1 MNLPSF
7 IQTSPALSAIG
18 QPAGLDYRRALSLR
32 EMARHYTE
40 LPKYLLAPEVAGL
53 LHYVPDWNQHGFM
66 NTLWNTGARLNE
78 GLAIRRRDFHLNESI
93 PHVVLRTAKQRRTAG
108 GRPRRGKSPNRV
120 VPLSDPA
127 YVDEMRRLFAST
139 KEQFETD
146 PVTGERRA
154 LPIWNVTDRTVRNW
168 LVRAVDTAQRDGV
181 QFSIGISP
189 HTFRHSFAMHLLYGH
204 VHPKVLQGLLG
215 HEKFESTEVYTKI
228 FALDVAASQ
237 QLRFTLDTREALEV
251 LRGNN

>member
-1 MNLPSF
+1 MTLPSF
-7 IQTSPALSAIG
+7 INASPALPATG
-18 QPAGLDYRRALSLR
+18 QPAGLDYGRALSLR

-53 LHYVPDWNQHGFM
+53 LHFVQDWSQHAFF

-78 GLAIRRRDFHLNESI
+78 CLALRRRDFHLNESI
-93 PHVVLRTAKQRRTAG
+93 PHVVLRTA
-108 GRPRRGKSPNRV
+108 NRV

-139 KEQFETD
+139 KEQFEDD
-146 PVTGERRA
+146 PITGERRA
-154 LPIWNVTDRTVRNW
+154 QPVWNVSDRTVRNW
-168 LVRAVDTAQRDGV
+168 LVRATDAANRDGV
-181 QFSIGISP
+181 RLSIDVSP

-228 FALDVAASQ
+228 FALDIAASQ
-237 QLRFTLDTREALEV
+237 QLRFTLDTRDALQL